1 MSSLKASSSFLDWAS
16 AAQVLEVWREKG
28 PAAATSILSD
38 AIQGQSDGLL
48 LKELHQL
55 QDQLQSKQDPIKAQ
69 ETESILKAEIET
81 DIPSEAN
88 DQEILDHFE
97 NEFSGSKSLAAQN
110 EACQVSYA
118 CPLILIGHIGNVC
131 D

>member
-97 NEFSGSKSLAAQN
+97 NEFSGSKPFALDHQPNRVIDN
-110 EACQVSYA
+110 E
-118 CPLILIGHIGNVC
+118 
-131 D
+131 